1 LNAALLEDDFYF
13 IILSVICGIS
23 IISLI
28 VLKIKNRATLKNIE
42 ELQNKIKPFEIKIDK
57 NAEKL
62 KPAEMLEEGDVLSKD
77 IKDKNNFP
85 LYSSGMVV
93 TEEVKQKIVE
103 NNIGF
108 IWVKIHKFKGFTK

>member
-1 LNAALLEDDFYF
+1 MNKILEDDFYF
-13 IILSVICGIS
+13 IILSVICALS
-23 IISLI
+23 ALSLI
-28 VLKIKNRATLKNIE
+28 IIKVKNWLTAKNIKV
-42 ELQNKIKPFEIKIDK
+42 LNQKIKPFEIKIDK

-62 KPAEMLEEGDVLSKD
+62 KPAEMLEEGDVLTRD

-93 TEEVKQKIVE
+93 TEEVKKNIIY

-108 IWVKIHKFKGFTK
+108 IWVKIHKFKGFE